1 VPCNTHSK
9 LDVRS
14 ANTITLMYVY
24 TTMQVTD
31 FGMSRF
37 IPRATTTAATT
48 ANSSD
53 AAQQRERRSSSS
65 VHSGSQHGASSS
77 SSSTEQTGTT
87 ASGQVQ
93 PATAAA
99 GGSSGSSN
107 SGTGGNAADTT
118 AAAAAAAPAA
128 VKGSSATKNSSS
140 SNTND
145 SNTKS
150 NCSNSSDPHMT
161 GNLGTVAWAAPEMFS
176 SNASSTAV
184 YSLPADVYS
193 FGVVLWELWERSG
206 KPFAQY
212 SSRFDII
219 DAVLAAQRPAISSSC
234 PRIYAALMRDCWQ
247 QQPQRRPTF
256 AEVVKVLEL
265 ELASAEAHE
274 RKISAN
280 SSSSASKR
288 SSSSRIR
295 SGGSSSSVALQL
307 FDSSNWRPVQPSKQW
322 ASDDSV

>member
-1 VPCNTHSK
+1 VPCNAHSK

-37 IPRATTTAATT
+37 IPRATTAVIT
-48 ANSSD
+48 ANSCD
-53 AAQQRERRSSSS
+53 ATQQRERRSSSS
-65 VHSGSQHGASSS
+65 VHSSSQHGPNS
-77 SSSTEQTGTT
+77 SSSTKQAGATISSQLLPSTT
-87 ASGQVQ
+87 AGSS
-93 PATAAA
+93 
-99 GGSSGSSN
+99 SSGSSSSTN
-107 SGTGGNAADTT
+107 DNAASTTT
-118 AAAAAAAPAA
+118 AAAAAA
-128 VKGSSATKNSSS
+128 VKGSSSTNNSSS
-140 SNTND
+140 SSTND
-145 SNTKS
+145 SNA
-150 NCSNSSDPHMT
+150 NSNSNSSNSDPHMT

-219 DAVLAAQRPAISSSC
+219 DAVLAGQRPAMSSTC

-274 RKISAN
+274 RKISTN
-280 SSSSASKR
+280 SSSSASK
-288 SSSSRIR
+288 
-295 SGGSSSSVALQL
+295 SGGSSRYRGAASTGALQL
-307 FDSSNWRPVQPSKQW
+307 FDSSNRRPVQPSKQW
-322 ASDDSV
+322 TSDGSV